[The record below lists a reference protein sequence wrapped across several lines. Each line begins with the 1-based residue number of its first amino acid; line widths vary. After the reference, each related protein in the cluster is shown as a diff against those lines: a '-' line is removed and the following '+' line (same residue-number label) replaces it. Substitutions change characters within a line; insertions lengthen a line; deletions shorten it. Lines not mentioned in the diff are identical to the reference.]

1 MVGKG
6 RLKKERKFVVTDV
19 LLKLAK
25 IKELS
30 LPEFLVL
37 MYLDNNY
44 SDNFE
49 IELMSDSL
57 NLDAE
62 VCLESFNSLLMK
74 GLVSLDSKMDENDKY
89 KEYVSIVDLEEE
101 KETSEESEIFKVFE
115 EELGRT
121 LSQTELALI
130 NGWLMSGTKEE
141 LIISALKE
149 AIFNGVTSFRYI
161 DKIIY
166 EWEKKGLKS
175 AEEVN
180 DYLKNRRTER
190 KKDNNKNKINDGKIK
205 KDNKIIDKR
214 EQEVLDYDWLNDDDK

>member
-30 LPEFLVL
+30 LTEFLVL

-62 VCLESFNSLLMK
+62 ICLESFNSLLMK

-89 KEYVSIVDLEEE
+89 KEYVSIDNIYKIVDLEEE
-101 KETSEESEIFKVFE
+101 KVTSEESEIFKVFE

-180 DYLKNRRTER
+180 DYLKNFQHL
-190 KKDNNKNKINDGKIK
+190 NNLEIVFCPYFPFH
-205 KDNKIIDKR
+205 
-214 EQEVLDYDWLNDDDK
+214 Q

>member
-6 RLKKERKFVVTDV
+6 VLKKEYKFVVTDL
-19 LLKLAK
+19 LLKL
-25 IKELS
+25 IKSKDLS
-30 LPEFLVL
+30 LNEFLVL

-49 IELMSDSL
+49 IDVMSKAL
-57 NLDAE
+57 NLDTDL
-62 VCLESFNSLLMK
+62 CLEGFNSLLMK
-74 GLVSLDSKMDENDKY
+74 GLVTLDSKKDENDKY
-89 KEYVSIVDLEEE
+89 KEVVSIDNVYKIISMEEE
-101 KETSEESEIFKVFE
+101 DNEYEGEEIFKIFE

-130 NGWLMSGTKEE
+130 NGWLLSGTKEE
-141 LIISALKE
+141 IIIGALKE

-166 EWEKKGLKS
+166 EWEKKGFTS
-175 AEEVN
+175 MEEVN
-180 DYLKNRRTER
+180 DHLKNRRNER
-190 KKDNNKNKINDGKIK
+190 VKDDKKIG
-205 KDNKIIDKR
+205 KR

>member
-25 IKELS
+25 LKDLS
-30 LPEFLVL
+30 LTEFLVL

-49 IELMSDSL
+49 IELMSESL

-89 KEYVSIVDLEEE
+89 KEYVSIDNIYKIVDLEEE
-101 KETSEESEIFKVFE
+101 KVTSEESEIFKVFE

-190 KKDNNKNKINDGKIK
+190 KKDN
-205 KDNKIIDKR
+205 KIIDKR

>member
-30 LPEFLVL
+30 LTEFLVL

-44 SDNFE
+44 SDSFE

-62 VCLESFNSLLMK
+62 ICLESFNSLLMK

-89 KEYVSIVDLEEE
+89 KEYVSIDNIYKIVDLEEE
-101 KETSEESEIFKVFE
+101 KVTSEESEIFKVFE

-190 KKDNNKNKINDGKIK
+190 KR
-205 KDNKIIDKR
+205 DNKIIDKR

>member
-30 LPEFLVL
+30 LTEFLVL

-44 SDNFE
+44 SDSFE

-62 VCLESFNSLLMK
+62 ICLESFNSLLMK

-89 KEYVSIVDLEEE
+89 KEYVSIDNIYKIVDLEEE
-101 KETSEESEIFKVFE
+101 KVTSEESEIFKVFE

-180 DYLKNRRTER
+180 DYMKNRRTER
-190 KKDNNKNKINDGKIK
+190 K

>member
-25 IKELS
+25 IKDLS
-30 LPEFLVL
+30 LTEFLVL

-89 KEYVSIVDLEEE
+89 KEYVSIDNIYKIVDLEEE

-190 KKDNNKNKINDGKIK
+190 KKDN
-205 KDNKIIDKR
+205 KIIDKR

>member
-25 IKELS
+25 LKDLS
-30 LPEFLVL
+30 LTEFLVL

-49 IELMSDSL
+49 IELMSESL

-89 KEYVSIVDLEEE
+89 KEYVSIDNIYKIVDLEEE

-190 KKDNNKNKINDGKIK
+190 KKDN
-205 KDNKIIDKR
+205 KIIDKR

>member
-49 IELMSDSL
+49 IELMSESL

-89 KEYVSIVDLEEE
+89 KEYVSIDNIYKIVDLEEE
-101 KETSEESEIFKVFE
+101 KVTSEESEIFKVFE

-190 KKDNNKNKINDGKIK
+190 KKDN
-205 KDNKIIDKR
+205 KIIDKR

>member
-6 RLKKERKFVVTDV
+6 RLKKERKFVVTNV

-30 LPEFLVL
+30 LTEFLVL

-44 SDNFE
+44 SDSFE

-62 VCLESFNSLLMK
+62 ICLESFNSLLMK

-89 KEYVSIVDLEEE
+89 KEYVSIDNIYKIVDLEEE
-101 KETSEESEIFKVFE
+101 KVTSEESEIFKVFE

-190 KKDNNKNKINDGKIK
+190 KKDN
-205 KDNKIIDKR
+205 KIIDKR

>member
-30 LPEFLVL
+30 LTEFLVL

-74 GLVSLDSKMDENDKY
+74 GLVSLESKMDENDKY
-89 KEYVSIVDLEEE
+89 KEYVSIDNIYKIVDLEEE
-101 KETSEESEIFKVFE
+101 KVTSEESEIFKVFE

-190 KKDNNKNKINDGKIK
+190 KKDN
-205 KDNKIIDKR
+205 KIIDKG

>member
-25 IKELS
+25 IKDLS
-30 LPEFLVL
+30 LTEFLVL

-49 IELMSDSL
+49 IELMSESL

-62 VCLESFNSLLMK
+62 ICLESFNSLLMK

-89 KEYVSIVDLEEE
+89 KEYVSIDNIYKIVDLEEE

-175 AEEVN
+175 AKEVN

-190 KKDNNKNKINDGKIK
+190 K

>member
-30 LPEFLVL
+30 LTEFLVL

-49 IELMSDSL
+49 IELMSESL

-62 VCLESFNSLLMK
+62 ICLESFNSLLMK

-89 KEYVSIVDLEEE
+89 KEYVSIDNIYKIVDLEEE

-175 AEEVN
+175 AKEVN

-190 KKDNNKNKINDGKIK
+190 K

>member
-25 IKELS
+25 IKDLS
-30 LPEFLVL
+30 LTEFLVL

-49 IELMSDSL
+49 IELMSESL

-89 KEYVSIVDLEEE
+89 KEYVSIDNIYKIVDLEEE

-190 KKDNNKNKINDGKIK
+190 KKDN
-205 KDNKIIDKR
+205 KIIDKR

>member
-30 LPEFLVL
+30 LTEFLVL

-74 GLVSLDSKMDENDKY
+74 GLVSLESKMDENDKY
-89 KEYVSIVDLEEE
+89 KEYVSIDNIYKIVDLEEE
-101 KETSEESEIFKVFE
+101 KVTSEESEIFKVFE

-190 KKDNNKNKINDGKIK
+190 KKDN
-205 KDNKIIDKR
+205 KIIDKR

>member
-25 IKELS
+25 IKDLS
-30 LPEFLVL
+30 LTEFLVL

-89 KEYVSIVDLEEE
+89 KEYVSIDNIYKIVDLEEE

-190 KKDNNKNKINDGKIK
+190 KN
-205 KDNKIIDKR
+205 DNKIIDKR

>member
-6 RLKKERKFVVTDV
+6 VLKKEHKFVVTDV
-19 LLKLAK
+19 LLKLVK
-25 IKELS
+25 TKDLS
-30 LPEFLVL
+30 LNEFLVL

-49 IELMSDSL
+49 IELMSEALSL
-57 NLDAE
+57 EANL
-62 VCLESFNSLLMK
+62 CLEAFNSLLMK
-74 GLVSLDSKMDENDKY
+74 GLVSLDSKKDENDKY
-89 KEYVSIVDLEEE
+89 KEVVSIDNVYRLVEMEEDNNVDDGTELFN
-101 KETSEESEIFKVFE
+101 IFE

-141 LIISALKE
+141 LIVGALKE
-149 AIFNGVTSFRYI
+149 AIFNGVNSFRYI

-166 EWEKKGLKS
+166 EWEKKGFTS
-175 AEEVN
+175 MEEVN
-180 DYLKNRRTER
+180 EYLKNRRTER
-190 KKDNNKNKINDGKIK
+190 N
-205 KDNKIIDKR
+205 KDNKEIIKR

>member
-30 LPEFLVL
+30 LTEFLVL

-62 VCLESFNSLLMK
+62 ICLESFNSLLMK

-89 KEYVSIVDLEEE
+89 KEYVSIDNIYKIVDLEEE
-101 KETSEESEIFKVFE
+101 KVNSEESEIFKVFE

-190 KKDNNKNKINDGKIK
+190 KKDN
-205 KDNKIIDKR
+205 KIIDKR
-214 EQEVLDYDWLNDDDK
+214 EQEELDYDWLNDDDK

>member
-30 LPEFLVL
+30 LTEFLVL

-62 VCLESFNSLLMK
+62 ICLESFNSLLMK

-89 KEYVSIVDLEEE
+89 KEYVSIDNIYKIVDLEEE
-101 KETSEESEIFKVFE
+101 KVTSEESEIFKVFE

-190 KKDNNKNKINDGKIK
+190 KKDN
-205 KDNKIIDKR
+205 KIIDKR

>member
-6 RLKKERKFVVTDV
+6 VLKKEHKFVVTD
-19 LLKLAK
+19 LLIKLVKAK
-25 IKELS
+25 DLS
-30 LPEFLVL
+30 LNEFLVL

-49 IELMSDSL
+49 IELMSEAL
-57 NLDAE
+57 GLDME
-62 VCLESFNSLLMK
+62 LCLEGFNSLLMK
-74 GLVSLDSKMDENDKY
+74 GLVSLDSKKDENDKY
-89 KEYVSIVDLEEE
+89 KEVVNIDNIYRIVEMEEGQNNEEE
-101 KETSEESEIFKVFE
+101 EIFKIFE

-130 NGWLMSGTKEE
+130 NGWLLSGTKEE
-141 LIISALKE
+141 LIIGALKE

-166 EWEKKGLKS
+166 EWEKKGFTS
-175 AEEVN
+175 MEEVN
-180 DYLKNRRTER
+180 SYLKNRKSDRV
-190 KKDNNKNKINDGKIK
+190 KNDKEIE
-205 KDNKIIDKR
+205 KR

>member
-25 IKELS
+25 IKDLS
-30 LPEFLVL
+30 LTEFLVL

-49 IELMSDSL
+49 IELMSESL

-74 GLVSLDSKMDENDKY
+74 GLVSLESKMDENDKY
-89 KEYVSIVDLEEE
+89 KEYVSIDNIYKIVDLEEE
-101 KETSEESEIFKVFE
+101 KVTSEESEIFKVFE

-130 NGWLMSGTKEE
+130 NGWLMSGTKED

-190 KKDNNKNKINDGKIK
+190 KKDN
-205 KDNKIIDKR
+205 KIIDKR

>member
-30 LPEFLVL
+30 LTEFLVL

-44 SDNFE
+44 SDSFE

-62 VCLESFNSLLMK
+62 ICLESFNSLLMK

-89 KEYVSIVDLEEE
+89 KEYVSIDNIYKIVDLEEE
-101 KETSEESEIFKVFE
+101 KVTSEESEIFKVFE

-190 KKDNNKNKINDGKIK
+190 KKDN
-205 KDNKIIDKR
+205 KIIDKR

>member
-30 LPEFLVL
+30 LTEFLVL

-44 SDNFE
+44 SDSFE
-49 IELMSDSL
+49 IELMSDSI

-62 VCLESFNSLLMK
+62 ICLESFNSLLMK

-89 KEYVSIVDLEEE
+89 KEYVSIDNIYKIVDLEEE
-101 KETSEESEIFKVFE
+101 KVTSEESEIFKVFE

-190 KKDNNKNKINDGKIK
+190 KKDN
-205 KDNKIIDKR
+205 KIIDKR

>member
-1 MVGKG
+1 
-6 RLKKERKFVVTDV
+6 
-19 LLKLAK
+19 
-25 IKELS
+25 
-30 LPEFLVL
+30 
-37 MYLDNNY
+37 
-44 SDNFE
+44 
-49 IELMSDSL
+49 MSDSL

-74 GLVSLDSKMDENDKY
+74 GLVSLESKMDENDKY
-89 KEYVSIVDLEEE
+89 KEYVSIDNIYKIVDLEEE
-101 KETSEESEIFKVFE
+101 KVTSEESEIFKVFE

-190 KKDNNKNKINDGKIK
+190 KKDN
-205 KDNKIIDKR
+205 KIIDKR

>member
-1 MVGKG
+1 MIWLYGIFFTEVG
-6 RLKKERKFVVTDV
+6 
-19 LLKLAK
+19 
-25 IKELS
+25 
-30 LPEFLVL
+30 
-37 MYLDNNY
+37 
-44 SDNFE
+44 
-49 IELMSDSL
+49 SDSL

-62 VCLESFNSLLMK
+62 ICLESFNSLLMK

-89 KEYVSIVDLEEE
+89 KEYVSIDNIYKIVDLEEE
-101 KETSEESEIFKVFE
+101 KVTSEESEIFKVFE

-190 KKDNNKNKINDGKIK
+190 KKDN
-205 KDNKIIDKR
+205 KIIDKR

>member
-25 IKELS
+25 IKDLS
-30 LPEFLVL
+30 LTEFLVL

-49 IELMSDSL
+49 IELMSESL

-89 KEYVSIVDLEEE
+89 KEYVSIDNIYKIVDLEEE
-101 KETSEESEIFKVFE
+101 KVTSEESEIFKVFE

-190 KKDNNKNKINDGKIK
+190 KKDN
-205 KDNKIIDKR
+205 KIIDKR

>member
-19 LLKLAK
+19 LLKIAK
-25 IKELS
+25 IKDLS
-30 LPEFLVL
+30 LTEFLVL

-49 IELMSDSL
+49 IELMSESL

-62 VCLESFNSLLMK
+62 ICLESFNSLLMK

-89 KEYVSIVDLEEE
+89 KEYVSIDNIYKIVDLEEE
-101 KETSEESEIFKVFE
+101 KVTSEESEIFKVFE

-190 KKDNNKNKINDGKIK
+190 KKDN
-205 KDNKIIDKR
+205 KIIDKR

>member
-30 LPEFLVL
+30 LTEFLVL
-37 MYLDNNY
+37 MYLDKNY
-44 SDNFE
+44 SDSFE

-62 VCLESFNSLLMK
+62 ICLESFNSLLMK

-89 KEYVSIVDLEEE
+89 KEYVSIDNIYKIVDLEEE
-101 KETSEESEIFKVFE
+101 KVTSEESEIFKVFE

-190 KKDNNKNKINDGKIK
+190 KKDN
-205 KDNKIIDKR
+205 KIIDKR

>member
-30 LPEFLVL
+30 LTEFLVL

-62 VCLESFNSLLMK
+62 ICLESFNSLLMK

-89 KEYVSIVDLEEE
+89 KEYVSIDNIYKIVDLEEE
-101 KETSEESEIFKVFE
+101 KVTSEESEIFKVFE

-175 AEEVN
+175 AKEVN

-190 KKDNNKNKINDGKIK
+190 K

>member
-1 MVGKG
+1 
-6 RLKKERKFVVTDV
+6 
-19 LLKLAK
+19 
-25 IKELS
+25 
-30 LPEFLVL
+30 
-37 MYLDNNY
+37 
-44 SDNFE
+44 
-49 IELMSDSL
+49 
-57 NLDAE
+57 
-62 VCLESFNSLLMK
+62 MK

-89 KEYVSIVDLEEE
+89 KEYVSIDNIYKIVDLEEE
-101 KETSEESEIFKVFE
+101 KVTSEESEIFKVFE

-190 KKDNNKNKINDGKIK
+190 KKDN
-205 KDNKIIDKR
+205 KIIDKR

>member
-25 IKELS
+25 VKDLS
-30 LPEFLVL
+30 LTEFLVL

-49 IELMSDSL
+49 IELMSESL

-89 KEYVSIVDLEEE
+89 KEYVSIDNIYKIVDLEEE
-101 KETSEESEIFKVFE
+101 KVTSEESEIFKVFE

-190 KKDNNKNKINDGKIK
+190 KKDN
-205 KDNKIIDKR
+205 KIIDKR